1 MQVDLSRRQTLY
13 VSNLGKFQ
21 LLRNLTVFKKVK
33 NSIFLS
39 PIDWWLFL
47 LHLLSSQILL
57 WVGSLLIFVN
67 IHVFS
72 FLISQKFELAPSSE
86 IMVRDPFQRGRGRT
100 GTRVGYSNG
109 PFTMSA
115 KLHSQM
121 GLKLCHLKEEIYFW
135 YLSKTSIPLFVYPNI
150 CPMNNERKNA
160 LVTQRCVRLD
170 GWFRDLTF

>member
-33 NSIFLS
+33 NSIFFIS
-39 PIDWWLFL
+39 NWLVTVFTPFT
-47 LHLLSSQILL
+47 
-57 WVGSLLIFVN
+57 FVSN
-67 IHVFS
+67 FVMGWFPFNFCQYPHF
-72 FLISQKFELAPSSE
+72 SQKFELAPSSE

-150 CPMNNERKNA
+150 CAMNNERKNA